1 VALQLYYTA
10 GSLRTLFHVS
20 YGNAATEA
28 DGAKPDD
35 VEGPI
40 KDYLVHG
47 KYWAADSPDGMA
59 RSR

>member
-1 VALQLYYTA
+1 MIVHASHHITLQLHYTA

-20 YGNAATEA
+20 HGNAATEA

-47 KYWAADSPDGMA
+47 K
-59 RSR
+59 